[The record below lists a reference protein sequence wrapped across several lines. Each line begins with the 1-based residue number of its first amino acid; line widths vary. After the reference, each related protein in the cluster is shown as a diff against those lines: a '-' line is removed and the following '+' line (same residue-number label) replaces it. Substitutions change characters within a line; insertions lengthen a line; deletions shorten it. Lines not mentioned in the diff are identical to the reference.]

1 MFAFLGFSLRRALQ
15 GLWRNRVMS
24 VAAIV
29 TMMLML
35 LLLSGLLIVLSGLQ
49 AGLSFVEQKVDVQA
63 YLNEG
68 VAQDRVETLMTQV
81 RALPEVAEV
90 TYKSKE
96 QALAEWQ
103 QQLVERGQQDLSVV
117 TGTNPI
123 PASINVKLRTPGVY
137 GQVVETLKAPPGV
150 VKRVDETRQVVD
162 AIISITNVLRTIGLV
177 MLVMVGLTV
186 LFIVVNTIRMAV
198 MARADEIEIMRLV
211 GASDAFIR
219 WPFIFEG
226 LLVGLFGAAVT
237 LLLLLIAAAPLSELT
252 NAIVSQVPVGFDQQL
267 GLQLLVLVVAAGAA
281 MGGIG
286 AWISVRSYLIK

>member
-1 MFAFLGFSLRRALQ
+1 VFAFVGFSVKRALQ

-24 VAAIV
+24 LAAIV

-35 LLLSGLLIVLSGLQ
+35 LLLSGLVIVLSGLQ
-49 AGLSFVEQKVDVQA
+49 AGLTFVEQKVDVQA
-63 YLNEG
+63 YLNDG
-68 VAQDRVETLMTQV
+68 VPQDRVQALITQV
-81 RALPEVAEV
+81 QALPEVAEV
-90 TYKSKE
+90 TYKSKD
-96 QALAEWQ
+96 QALQEWQ
-103 QQLVERGQQDLSVV
+103 QQLAERGQQDLSAV

-123 PASINVKLRTPGVY
+123 PASINVKLKTPGVY
-137 GQVVETLKAPPGV
+137 GQVVDVLKTPQGV

-162 AIISITNVLRTIGLV
+162 AIVSITNVLRTIGLV

-226 LLVGLFGAAVT
+226 LFVGLIGAAVT
-237 LLLLLIAAAPLSELT
+237 LGLLLIAASPISQLT
-252 NAIVSQVPVGFDQQL
+252 NAIVTQVPVGFDQQL
-267 GLQLLVLVVAAGAA
+267 GVQLLGLVVTAGAL
-281 MGGIG
+281 MGGLG

>member
-1 MFAFLGFSLRRALQ
+1 MFAFVGFSVKRALQ

-24 VAAIV
+24 LAAIV

-35 LLLSGLLIVLSGLQ
+35 LLLSGLVIVLSGLQ
-49 AGLSFVEQKVDVQA
+49 AGLTFVEQKVDVQA
-63 YLNEG
+63 YLNDG
-68 VAQDRVETLMTQV
+68 VPQDRVQALITQV
-81 RALPEVAEV
+81 QALPEVAEV
-90 TYKSKE
+90 TYKSKD
-96 QALAEWQ
+96 QALQEWQ
-103 QQLVERGQQDLSVV
+103 QQLAERGQQDLSAV

-123 PASINVKLRTPGVY
+123 PASINVKLTTPGVY
-137 GQVVETLKAPPGV
+137 GQVVDVLKTPQGV

-162 AIISITNVLRTIGLV
+162 AIVSITNVLRTIGLV

-226 LLVGLFGAAVT
+226 LFVGLIGAAVT
-237 LLLLLIAAAPLSELT
+237 LGLLLIAASPISQLT
-252 NAIVSQVPVGFDQQL
+252 NAIVTQVPVGFDQQL
-267 GLQLLVLVVAAGAA
+267 GVQLLGLVVTAGAL
-281 MGGIG
+281 MGGLG

>member
-24 VAAIV
+24 VAAVV

-63 YLNEG
+63 YLNDG
-68 VAQDRVETLMTQV
+68 VAQDRVDALMTQV

-90 TYKSKE
+90 TYKSKD

-103 QQLVERGQQDLSVV
+103 QELVERGQQDLSAV

-123 PASINVKLRTPGVY
+123 PASINDKLRTPGVY
-137 GQVVETLKAPPGV
+137 GQVVETLEAPAGV
-150 VKRVDETRQVVD
+150 VKRVDETRKVVD
-162 AIISITNVLRTIGLV
+162 AIVSITNVLRTIGLV

-237 LLLLLIAAAPLSELT
+237 LFLLLLAAAPISGLT
-252 NAIVSQVPVGFDQQL
+252 NAIVTQVPVGFDQQL
-267 GLQLLVLVVAAGAA
+267 GMQLLVLVVAAGAA
-281 MGGIG
+281 MGGVG

>member
-1 MFAFLGFSLRRALQ
+1 
-15 GLWRNRVMS
+15 
-24 VAAIV
+24 
-29 TMMLML
+29 
-35 LLLSGLLIVLSGLQ
+35 
-49 AGLSFVEQKVDVQA
+49 VQA
-63 YLNEG
+63 YLNDG
-68 VAQDRVETLMTQV
+68 VAQDRVEALMTQV

-162 AIISITNVLRTIGLV
+162 AIVSITNVLRTVGLV

-237 LLLLLIAAAPLSELT
+237 LLLLLLAAAPISQLT

-267 GLQLLVLVVAAGAA
+267 GMQLLVLVVAAGSA

>member
-1 MFAFLGFSLRRALQ
+1 VFAFLVFSLRRALQ

-63 YLNEG
+63 YLNDG
-68 VAQDRVETLMTQV
+68 VAPDRVETLMTQV

-90 TYKSKE
+90 SYKSKE

-123 PASINVKLRTPGVY
+123 PASINVKLRTPGIY

-162 AIISITNVLRTIGLV
+162 AIVSITNVLRTIGLV

-237 LLLLLIAAAPLSELT
+237 LLLLLLAAAPISELT
-252 NAIVSQVPVGFDQQL
+252 NAIVSQVPVGFDRQL
-267 GLQLLVLVVAAGAA
+267 GLQLLVLVVAAGSA